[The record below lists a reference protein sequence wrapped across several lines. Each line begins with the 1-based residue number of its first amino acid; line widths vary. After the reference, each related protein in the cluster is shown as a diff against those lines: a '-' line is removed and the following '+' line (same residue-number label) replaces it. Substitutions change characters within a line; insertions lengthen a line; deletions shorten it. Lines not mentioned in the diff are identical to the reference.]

1 MVNLAK
7 LRKKAK
13 EQKEKPAE
21 IAREIS
27 VETPVETS
35 VPAPV
40 EVRQDKPGDKIAAY
54 LAQAGSKRE
63 EIRRDEA
70 TQSSE
75 QIELLTFVIAGEQ
88 YAIDIEN
95 VVEIVTP
102 RPVTKI
108 PNANASVVGILSLRG
123 TIVILVD
130 ARGTLGH
137 PPATTV
143 DPDARIVVVRHDSE
157 NIGFMVDRVLRVAKV
172 EPHEIQPHPVVHSS
186 EHDEAVRGVF
196 RQGSALT
203 IVLDFSKLI
212 FNRNEWN

>member
-13 EQKEKPAE
+13 DKKEKVAE
-21 IAREIS
+21 ELPV
-27 VETPVETS
+27 VEAT
-35 VPAPV
+35 APPPPPPPPPP
-40 EVRQDKPGDKIAAY
+40 KTDKIAAY
-54 LAQAGSKRE
+54 LAEAGSSRG
-63 EIRRDEA
+63 EIRRDEKVFQ
-70 TQSSE
+70 TGE

-95 VVEIVTP
+95 VVEIVTT

-108 PNANASVVGILSLRG
+108 PNANESVLGILSLRG

-130 ARGTLGH
+130 VRGSLGH
-137 PPATTV
+137 PTKLSAG
-143 DPDARIVVVRHDSE
+143 PDSRIVVVQHESE
-157 NIGFMVDRVLRVAKV
+157 NIGFMVDRVLRVVKID
-172 EPHEIQPHPVVHSS
+172 PHEIQPHPVVHSS
-186 EHDEAVRGVF
+186 EHDESVKGVF
-196 RQGSALT
+196 KQGSSLT

>member
-13 EQKEKPAE
+13 DKKEKVAE
-21 IAREIS
+21 EL
-27 VETPVETS
+27 
-35 VPAPV
+35 PAPPPV
-40 EVRQDKPGDKIAAY
+40 APAAPVSPVVPEAPRTDKIAAY
-54 LAQAGSKRE
+54 LAEAGSSRGEMRRE
-63 EIRRDEA
+63 EKAIH
-70 TQSSE
+70 TGE

-95 VVEIVTP
+95 VVEIVTT

-108 PNANASVVGILSLRG
+108 PNANESVLGILSLRG

-130 ARGTLGH
+130 VRGSLGH
-137 PPATTV
+137 PTKLSAG
-143 DPDARIVVVRHDSE
+143 PDSRIVVVQHESE
-157 NIGFMVDRVLRVAKV
+157 NIGFMVDRVLRVVKID
-172 EPHEIQPHPVVHSS
+172 PHEIQPHPVVHSS
-186 EHDEAVRGVF
+186 EHDESVKGVF
-196 RQGSALT
+196 KQGSSLT

>member
-13 EQKEKPAE
+13 ESQVKPPAE
-21 IAREIS
+21 PPAEL
-27 VETPVETS
+27 PVAE
-35 VPAPV
+35 AP
-40 EVRQDKPGDKIAAY
+40 RPDKIAAY
-54 LAQAGSKRE
+54 LSEAGSSRAE
-63 EIRRDEA
+63 VGRSEA
-70 TQSSE
+70 PVQSGE

-108 PNANASVVGILSLRG
+108 PNANSSVVGILSLRG

-130 ARGTLGH
+130 ARGSLGH
-137 PPATTV
+137 PPGGGGGGA
-143 DPDARIVVVRHDSE
+143 DARIVVVQHESE
-157 NIGFMVDRVLRVAKV
+157 NLGFMVDRVLRVVKIDPA
-172 EPHEIQPHPVVHSS
+172 EIQPHPVVHSS
-186 EHDEAVRGVF
+186 EHDESVRGVF
-196 RQGSALT
+196 RQDSALT

-212 FNRNEWN
+212 FNRNQWN

>member
-13 EQKEKPAE
+13 DKKENPPAALPVFE
-21 IAREIS
+21 EPPPPPPPVPPTPRAP
-27 VETPVETS
+27 ET
-35 VPAPV
+35 
-40 EVRQDKPGDKIAAY
+40 DKIAAY
-54 LAQAGSKRE
+54 LAEAGSSRAEIKRS
-63 EIRRDEA
+63 EA
-70 TQSSE
+70 VVQTGE

-108 PNANASVVGILSLRG
+108 PNANSSVVGILSLRG

-130 ARGTLGH
+130 ARGSLGH
-137 PPATTV
+137 PPAAAAAG
-143 DPDARIVVVRHDSE
+143 PEARIVVVQHESE
-157 NIGFMVDRVLRVAKV
+157 NLGFMVDRVLRVVKIDPA
-172 EPHEIQPHPVVHSS
+172 EIQPHPVVHSS
-186 EHDEAVRGVF
+186 EHDESVRGVF
-196 RQGSALT
+196 RQGAALT

>member
-13 EQKEKPAE
+13 DQKEKPTE
-21 IAREIS
+21 IAREIP
-27 VETPVETS
+27 VETP

-40 EVRQDKPGDKIAAY
+40 EVRQEKPVDKIAAY

-63 EIRRDEA
+63 EIRRDET

-75 QIELLTFVIAGEQ
+75 QIELLTFVMAGEQ

-130 ARGTLGH
+130 ARGALGH

-143 DPDARIVVVRHDSE
+143 GPDARIVVVQQDSE
-157 NIGFMVDRVLRVAKV
+157 NIGFMVDRVLRVTKV

-196 RQGSALT
+196 RHGSALT

>member
-13 EQKEKPAE
+13 DKKEKVAE
-21 IAREIS
+21 EPPIAPIA
-27 VETPVETS
+27 PVAES
-35 VPAPV
+35 VPVP
-40 EVRQDKPGDKIAAY
+40 DKIAAY
-54 LAQAGSKRE
+54 LAEAGSSRG
-63 EIRRDEA
+63 EIRRDEKVVTA
-70 TQSSE
+70 GE

-95 VVEIVTP
+95 VVEIVTT

-108 PNANASVVGILSLRG
+108 PNANDAVLGILSLRG

-130 ARGTLGH
+130 VRGSLGH
-137 PPATTV
+137 PTRLSAG
-143 DPDARIVVVRHDSE
+143 PDSRIVVVQHESE
-157 NIGFMVDRVLRVAKV
+157 NIGFMVDRVVRVVKID
-172 EPHEIQPHPVVHSS
+172 PSEIQAHPVVHSS
-186 EHDEAVRGVF
+186 EHDEAVKGVF